1 MFCSNCGTK
10 LDQDAMFC
18 SECGQKVNQQVNSN
32 PQPEV
37 QQPVFTQPEA
47 QPQQP
52 AFGAQPQQPAFGAQ
66 PQQPVF
72 GGNEFASRRA
82 MLRQEEMDSL
92 TTAYSYF
99 MQKKPVYDEYTEVC
113 KKVNYYGR
121 GAKSF
126 LIVFGSIILGLGL
139 LGAFSLFMDQDFESA
154 GIFFILFVLPGALM
168 LTGGILMKVVNRKN
182 FNKALKKYSE
192 LSMELYNHYL
202 GYPNC
207 PVEDYFTHPDVI
219 ALIANYIRGGRT
231 TTLKDAIE
239 LACFEGKE
247 AGIYKYFET
256 LRKYTASIPDSEKAP
271 NFFSPPYFFQ

>member
-10 LDQDAMFC
+10 LDQNAVFC
-18 SECGQKVNQQVNSN
+18 SECGQKVNQDAAPA

-37 QQPVFTQPEA
+37 QPVFAQPEA
-47 QPQQP
+47 QPVFAQQP
-52 AFGAQPQQPAFGAQ
+52 QNP
-66 PQQPVF
+66 F
-72 GGNEFASRRA
+72 GGDFVNRRE

-92 TTAYSYF
+92 TNAYNYF
-99 MQKKPVYDEYTEVC
+99 MQKKPVYDEYVEVC

-126 LIVFGSIILGLGL
+126 LIIFGSIIMGIGLMAALSQFASVESYVVDNMKTALIL
-139 LGAFSLFMDQDFESA
+139 LC
-154 GIFFILFVLPGALM
+154 IFALPGALM
-168 LTGGILMKVVNRKN
+168 LVGGILMKVANRKN
-182 FNKALKKYSE
+182 FKKYLKKYSE
-192 LSMELYNHYL
+192 LSMVLYNYYL

-219 ALIANYIRGGRT
+219 AIIANYIRNGRV

-247 AGIYKYFET
+247 AGIYKYFEI

-271 NFFSPPYFFQ
+271 DFFSPPSFFK

>member
-10 LDQDAMFC
+10 LDQNAVFC
-18 SECGQKVNQQVNSN
+18 SECGQKVNQDAAPA

-37 QQPVFTQPEA
+37 QPVFAQPEA
-47 QPQQP
+47 QPVFAQQP
-52 AFGAQPQQPAFGAQ
+52 QNP
-66 PQQPVF
+66 F
-72 GGNEFASRRA
+72 GGDFVNRRA

-92 TTAYSYF
+92 TNAYNYF
-99 MQKKPVYDEYTEVC
+99 MQKKPVYDEYVEVC

-126 LIVFGSIILGLGL
+126 LIIFGSIILGLGL
-139 LGAFSLFMDQDFESA
+139 FTIMAYLADEMMMDALGVLV
-154 GIFFILFVLPGALM
+154 ILFVVPGALM
-168 LTGGILMKVVNRKN
+168 LAGGILMKVANRKN
-182 FNKALKKYSE
+182 FKKYLKKYSE

-219 ALIANYIRGGRT
+219 AIIANYIRNGRV

-247 AGIYKYFET
+247 AGIYKYFEI

-271 NFFSPPYFFQ
+271 DFFSPPSFFK